1 MSSES
6 EIKNRIIAV
15 VRNQAP
21 DAKILLYGSRAR
33 GDARE
38 DSDWD
43 LLILIDAK
51 RITPKMEKRITDP
64 LYELEFELGA
74 LISPMLYT
82 VDEWERKYKVTPIYR
97 NIARE
102 ALTLSA

>member
-15 VRNQAP
+15 VRDQAP

-82 VDEWERKYKVTPIYR
+82 VDEWEGKYKVTPIYR
-97 NIARE
+97 NITRE